1 MKFVHT
7 CPLTKKETIITGD
20 LIKETNTTYILSNA
34 IVRGEKKEVYSFPKS
49 LYKIK
54 KLKLK
59 KLEYFNHLKHKK

>member
-34 IVRGEKKEVYSFPKS
+34 IVRGEKKEVYSLPKS
-49 LYKIK
+49 LYKK
-54 KLKLK
+54 NK
-59 KLEYFNHLKHKK
+59 

>member
-20 LIKETNTTYILSNA
+20 LSNETNKTYILSNA
-34 IVRGEKKEVYSFPKS
+34 IVRGEKKEVYSLPKS

-54 KLKLK
+54 K
-59 KLEYFNHLKHKK
+59 

>member
-7 CPLTKKETIITGD
+7 CPLTKKETIVTGD

-34 IVRGEKKEVYSFPKS
+34 IVRGEKKEIFSLPKS

-54 KLKLK
+54 K
-59 KLEYFNHLKHKK
+59 